1 MEPSREHGGVSAVGA
16 VTVKP
21 AGGKLP
27 PDTPLRVWRTVTA
40 TVKVDGY
47 TKYTEK
53 TVIQTELTNT
63 GDGWL
68 VSRVVGV

>member
-1 MEPSREHGGVSAVGA
+1 M
-16 VTVKP
+16 
-21 AGGKLP
+21 
-27 PDTPLRVWRTVTA
+27 WRTVTA
-40 TVKVDGY
+40 AVKVDGY

-53 TVIQTELTNT
+53 TTLQAELTNT